1 MPNVTTV
8 SADFTVKSGQWLVV
22 VVLVIKT
29 VPGLGGGLEKKKESR
44 FERSLWTRFGIV
56 DYKRSHVRSRRSGGF
71 RYFHAFCNSLNWT
84 KRRRLEK

>member
-29 VPGLGGGLEKKKESR
+29 VPGLGGGLEKKKKREPFWTLALDTLWHCRLQKKSCPVSAQWWLSLFSR
-44 FERSLWTRFGIV
+44 FL
-56 DYKRSHVRSRRSGGF
+56 
-71 RYFHAFCNSLNWT
+71 
-84 KRRRLEK
+84 